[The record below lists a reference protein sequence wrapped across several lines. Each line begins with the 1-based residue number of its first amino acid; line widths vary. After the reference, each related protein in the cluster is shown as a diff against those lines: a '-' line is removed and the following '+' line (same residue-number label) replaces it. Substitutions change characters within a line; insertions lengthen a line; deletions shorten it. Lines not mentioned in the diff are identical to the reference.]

1 MPTAA
6 RHHVPIPDGGGL
18 SSTADW
24 SIPREDSD
32 LLGALREKF
41 KTVCLEWNVV
51 QCLISHCR
59 DGSSDPLFTDSE
71 STLKSELGLP
81 AQQVPAGFRAC

>member
-6 RHHVPIPDGGGL
+6 HHHVPIPDGGGL

-41 KTVCLEWNVV
+41 KTLCLEWNVV
-51 QCLISHCR
+51 QRLIIISHCR

-71 STLKSELGLP
+71 SAALKS
-81 AQQVPAGFRAC
+81 